1 VTEETIRQNAAGRWG
16 RGALGAAVGAA
27 AGFAL
32 KDLDLPALVSYPG
45 EREPLVVLAAVLGAV
60 VWNTRAQRW
69 FGLGAASLGFLW
81 CVVAFTPLSL
91 WLAEGLPRQE
101 AVEDADAV
109 LVMASARRSDGSGA
123 LSRLFHGVE
132 LLAEGR
138 APRLVLSEL
147 EPPGRSYAD
156 EARTL
161 MRRLGLKQELQI
173 VGPVKNTR
181 DEAVR
186 LATLYRERGWKL
198 VLVVTSPAHSRRASA
213 ALEREGVEV
222 ISSPS
227 RETRFDLQAL
237 DTWKDRLAAFGTLM
251 HERVGILVYDQR
263 GWLASPTS

>member
-1 VTEETIRQNAAGRWG
+1 V
-16 RGALGAAVGAA
+16 GAAVGAA
-27 AGFAL
+27 AGFVV

-45 EREPLVVLAAVLGAV
+45 EREPLVVLVAVLGGLA
-60 VWNTRAQRW
+60 WISPLRRW
-69 FGLGAASLGFLW
+69 FAVGASALGVLW

-91 WLAEGLPRQE
+91 WLAEGLPRHDP
-101 AVEDADAV
+101 VENADAI
-109 LVMASARRSDGSGA
+109 LVMASARRADGSGA

-138 APRLVLSEL
+138 APRLVLSEM
-147 EPPGRSYAD
+147 EAPDRSYAD

-161 MRRLGLKQELQI
+161 MRRLSLKQELEI
-173 VGPVKNTR
+173 VQPVRNTR

-186 LATLYRERGWKL
+186 LAALYRERGWKL

-222 ISSPS
+222 VSSPS
-227 RETRFDLQAL
+227 RETRFDLEAL